1 MPSVS
6 VIMSV
11 YNGEAYLD
19 ASIRSILSQ
28 TYTDFEFIIV
38 DDGSV
43 DNTLNII
50 RRHAENDRRIVL
62 SSRENKGLIASLNEA
77 AELSTG
83 DFLARMDADDI
94 AFPNRFEEQI
104 DAFERSDKCIAL
116 GSFANEINSNGKD
129 MERLISAPV
138 GSEAIRKAIQDG
150 HSLVI
155 HPTLMMKRSSFES
168 IGGYREHFKH
178 AEDKDLLYRLV
189 ELGEV
194 DNLPVPLLQY
204 RIHGKNVS
212 VIHGNYQEMLGAL
225 IAEMHKI
232 RTTEGED
239 ISKYLTYPPDLSSL
253 DEQFNRKG
261 LRESVIIRMMNPYY
275 VGNSYASDPES
286 FEIIMEGLA
295 MMDRSGDRS
304 MIAKATDL
312 KIRIVKSLIKQGNFA
327 QLLRFS
333 FKILPRAARLK
344 R

>member
-1 MPSVS
+1 MPAVS

-19 ASIRSILSQ
+19 ESIRSILNQ

-43 DNTLNII
+43 DNSLNII
-50 RRHAENDRRIVL
+50 SKHAETDRRIVL

-77 AELSTG
+77 ADLASG

-94 AFPNRFEEQI
+94 ALPNRFEEQI
-104 DAFERSDKCIAL
+104 RAFERNDKYIAL
-116 GSFANEINSNGKD
+116 GTFANEINSAGKD
-129 MERLISAPV
+129 IDRLLSCPV
-138 GSEAIRKAIQDG
+138 GSEEIRKAVQDG
-150 HSLVI
+150 QSLVI
-155 HPTLMMKRSSFES
+155 HPTLMMKRSSFCT

-204 RIHGKNVS
+204 RVHGKNVS

-225 IAEMHKI
+225 IAEMHTI
-232 RTTEGED
+232 RTTEGKD
-239 ISKYLTYPPDLSSL
+239 ISVYMTSAPDLSLL
-253 DEQFNRKG
+253 DEQFRRKG
-261 LRESVIIRMMNPYY
+261 LRASVIMRMMSPYY
-275 VGNSYASDPES
+275 VGSSWASDPEPL
-286 FEIIMEGLA
+286 EIIMEGLA
-295 MMDRSGDRS
+295 MMDNSGDRS
-304 MIAKATDL
+304 MIAKALDL
-312 KIRIVKSLIKQGNFA
+312 KIRIVKSLIKQGKFA

-333 FKILPRAARLK
+333 IKVIPRAARLNG
-344 R
+344 